1 MQWSHSSNI
10 INVYAWFEKHTRKN
24 CNTKY
29 SMKTKRNGAND
40 SEVVCCI
47 IDAAIAIVNLFSHTT
62 KTAAEAAAAAE

>member
-1 MQWSHSSNI
+1 MYTLGLKNTPEKIAIQNIQWKRN
-10 INVYAWFEKHTRKN
+10 E
-24 CNTKY
+24 
-29 SMKTKRNGAND
+29 TKRNGAND